1 MPDGITLHVRTTGDP
16 RALLTAVR
24 REVATVAPTW
34 MIERPR
40 TLEEHIGASLLP
52 QRIAAG
58 ILGAFGVVALL
69 LAAVGLYGVVAFAV
83 AQRTREIGIR
93 VALGAQSREVL
104 APDAAPGDDA
114 RAAIGLLVGL
124 PLAVVV
130 AKLVSGFLLGA
141 GAADPLVFVVAA
153 VTLAVVTLVASY
165 VPARRAS
172 RVDPMVALRSQ

>member
-1 MPDGITLHVRTTGDP
+1 VRTADDP
-16 RALLTAVR
+16 KRLLTAVR

-40 TLEEHIGASLLP
+40 TLAEHIGASLLP

-58 ILGAFGVVALL
+58 ILGSFGVVALL

-93 VALGAQSREVL
+93 VALGAQSSEVL
-104 APDAAPGDDA
+104 RLMLRQGMTLAG
-114 RAAIGLLVGL
+114 IGLLVGL
-124 PLAVVV
+124 PLAIG
-130 AKLVSGFLLGA
+130 AGKLVSGFLLGS
-141 GAADPLVFVVAA
+141 GAADPLVFIVAA
-153 VTLAVVTLVASY
+153 VTLGLVTLVASY

-172 RVDPMVALRSQ
+172 RVDPIVALRSS